1 MQFQY
6 RELSSSTY
14 SSFNAYIVGS
24 LTGTKLPPDVS
35 SILSSIRSKED
46 GDGSVFSFSLFD
58 TVTDGKVTK
67 IILMKSNTEGTPTF
81 EQLLDG
87 FARLA
92 RLLKREHCVQS
103 ALELESFSQVCSAK
117 ICIPASVTGL
127 SLSLYSFAHHKTRKS
142 ENETQPETLTFLAG
156 SDQKHPIKKHIQES
170 MTYVRA
176 VTTARTLVNEPSSV
190 TTPSY
195 LATVA
200 KSLAKSSKRIYCSVL
215 DRSMMQKRGMGA
227 LLAIAQGSQEE
238 PAFIH
243 LSYKGSSD
251 KTVVLVGKGITFD
264 SGGLSLK
271 PSGSME
277 TMKCDMAGAATILGI
292 FSVLDELQPDVN
304 VIGLI
309 AATENMPSGTSIKPG
324 DIVTAMDGTTIE
336 ILNTDAE
343 GRVILADALN
353 YFSTLH
359 IRAESC
365 IDIATLTGACVVS
378 LGEDMAGMFCNSDH
392 LADTLMVKAR
402 ETGEK
407 LWRLPL
413 VDSYD
418 RQLDSAVADIANV
431 SASKYAGA
439 ITAALFLR
447 RFVPKGQPWVHL
459 DIAGPA
465 FTEKDAPLTPKGGSG
480 YGVRFLLSYLLSL
493 H

>member
-6 RELSSSTY
+6 RKLPSSTY
-14 SSFNAYIVGS
+14 SAFDAYVVGS
-24 LTGTKLPPDVS
+24 LTGTCLPQDVITIFS
-35 SILSSIRSKED
+35 TVRSKED
-46 GDGSVFSFSLFD
+46 GEGSAFSFSLLD
-58 TVTDGKVTK
+58 TVTDGRVTK
-67 IILMKSNTEGTPTF
+67 IILMKSKTESIPTF

-92 RLLKREHCVQS
+92 RLLKREHCEHI
-103 ALELESFSQVCSAK
+103 ALDAASFSSMTPETCVRAG
-117 ICIPASVTGL
+117 VTGI
-127 SLSLYSFAHHKTRKS
+127 SLSLYSFSHHKRKES
-142 ENETQPETLTFLAG
+142 GHDLQPETLTFLAG
-156 SDQKHPIKKHIQES
+156 PDQKLSFEKHIQDS
-170 MTYVRA
+170 MTHVRA
-176 VTTARTLVNEPSSV
+176 VTSVRTLVNEPSSV
-190 TTPSY
+190 TTPTY
-195 LATVA
+195 LANFA
-200 KSLAKSSKRIYCSVL
+200 RSLAKSSKRITCSVL
-215 DRSMMQKRGMGA
+215 NRSMMQKKGMGA

-243 LSYKGSSD
+243 LSYKGTSD

-292 FSVLDELQPDVN
+292 FSVLEECKPDVN

-324 DIVTAMDGTTIE
+324 DIVRAMDGTTIE

-359 IRAESC
+359 IRAESL

-378 LGEDMAGMFCNSDH
+378 LGEDIAGMFSNSDR
-392 LADTLMVKAR
+392 LAERLMSAAE

-407 LWRLPL
+407 LWTLPL
-413 VDSYD
+413 VDEYD
-418 RQLDSAVADIANV
+418 RQLDSTVADVANV
-431 SASKYAGA
+431 SGSKYAGA

-447 RFVPKGQPWVHL
+447 RFVPHGQPWAHL

-465 FTEKDAPLTPKGGSG
+465 FVEKDAPLTPKGGTG
-480 YGVRFLLSYLLSL
+480 YGVRFLLSYLLSRD
-493 H
+493 

>member
-6 RELSSSTY
+6 QELTK
-14 SSFNAYIVGS
+14 SSFTAYDAYVVGS
-24 LTGTKLPPDVS
+24 LSGTALPQDVI

-46 GDGSVFSFSLFD
+46 GLGSIFSFSLFD
-58 TVTDGKVTK
+58 SVTDGRVTK
-67 IILMKSNTEGTPTF
+67 IILMKCKSENTPTY

-87 FARLA
+87 FAHLA
-92 RLLKREHCVQS
+92 RLLQREHCGHT
-103 ALELESFSQVCSAK
+103 ALDIASFSAVCSMEKCVRAG
-117 ICIPASVTGL
+117 VTGI
-127 SLSLYSFAHHKTRKS
+127 SLSLYSFVHHKSHTDEKHP
-142 ENETQPETLTFLAG
+142 QPQMVTFLAG
-156 SDQKHPIKKHIQES
+156 SDRKISIGKEIKISLTH
-170 MTYVRA
+170 VRA
-176 VTTARTLVNEPSSV
+176 VTTVRTLVNEPSSV
-190 TTPSY
+190 TTPTY
-195 LATVA
+195 LANFA
-200 KSLAKSSKRIYCSVL
+200 KTIAKSSKRIRCSVL
-215 DRSMMQKRGMGA
+215 TRQIMKKRAMGA

-243 LSYKGSSD
+243 LSYRGKSD

-292 FSVLDELQPDVN
+292 FSVLTELEPDVN
-304 VIGLI
+304 VVGLI
-309 AATENMPSGTSIKPG
+309 AATENMPSATSIKPG
-324 DIVTAMDGTTIE
+324 DIVRAMDGTTIE

-353 YFSTLH
+353 YWKSLS
-359 IRAESC
+359 IRTESL

-378 LGEDMAGMFCNSDH
+378 LGEDMAGMFSNSDR
-392 LADTLMVKAR
+392 LADSLTSVAGD
-402 ETGEK
+402 TGEK

-413 VDSYD
+413 VDGYD
-418 RQLDSAVADIANV
+418 RQLDSAVADVSNV

-447 RFVPKGQPWVHL
+447 RFVPNDQPWAHL

-465 FTEKDAPLTPKGGSG
+465 FAEKDSPFTPKGGTG
-480 YGVRFLLSYLLSL
+480 YGVRLLLSYLSSIR
-493 H
+493 